1 MRIVDDVNSEIQIQR
16 LPGELCPRERQAGRW
31 GAEAKDDEDEE
42 EKKEKGL
49 QEQQLKEYIFRHL
62 YMYVVCGSVVS
73 RFSVSVCSPLS
84 FPSLPPPS
92 LYHFIVFGLWL
103 HTKFISMTLGR
114 RRRWSSSSA
123 SQLPREPR
131 GAVTHPPAVAL
142 IPAQY
147 KFVCDADSIIDLG
160 FDLTRTITTTT
171 AITITITL
179 YRFSTL

>member
-16 LPGELCPRERQAGRW
+16 LPGELCPRESQAGRW
-31 GAEAKDDEDEE
+31 GAEAKDDENEE
-42 EKKEKGL
+42 EKKGKEL

-73 RFSVSVCSPLS
+73 RFSVSVRSPLS
-84 FPSLPPPS
+84 LPHPSPS
-92 LYHFIVFGLWL
+92 HTHSHFIVFGLWL

-131 GAVTHPPAVAL
+131 GAVTHPPSAAL

-171 AITITITL
+171 TITITITL
-179 YRFSTL
+179 SL